1 MDQWKGT
8 ESPKIN
14 PQTCGQLSSIK
25 EARLYN
31 GEKASYAI
39 GGGNAEQLHVNPDLF
54 QEISSLQKNDS

>member
-1 MDQWKGT
+1 MST
-8 ESPKIN
+8 
-14 PQTCGQLSSIK
+14 LSLIK